1 MYRKKPAKNQ
11 LVKCIA
17 QPEKLT
23 RDIFKTEF
31 PKLNKTYTIKQVVKA
46 DMGIAIYLNEITS
59 SVAFPIEWFE
69 NVGDKTLFG

>member
-1 MYRKKPAKNQ
+1 MYRKTPAKGQ

-17 QPEKLT
+17 EPEKLT
-23 RDIFKTEF
+23 RKIFDTEF
-31 PKLNKTYTIKQVVKA
+31 PILNKTYSIKQIVKA
-46 DMGIAIYLNEITS
+46 EMGIAIYLNEITS